1 MSETAGIVGGGLDG
15 VTGVTFGETTGVDGT
30 DGSVGSTAVETE
42 PMILEK
48 MSI

>member
-1 MSETAGIVGGGLDG
+1 MSIITGVAGGGLDG

-42 PMILEK
+42 PMIPEK